1 MERAVKWLLGGP
13 LPVDALAC
21 LVEAMAFQFNGV
33 LVHEWH
39 TSQAHI
45 GVIEISDGKLALT
58 RVSDID
64 VKNMSGDLLAT
75 CKGHRAVITR
85 LVALEHGL
93 FASGAADG
101 TVKVWASS
109 GREVANLEGHAC
121 TVIQLCALSDGR
133 LASLD
138 EKAIVKIWQDGVCIM
153 SFDVSNGVSACW
165 IGIRPAGMVALSSGL
180 IAILLGGAVE
190 IWNSCTGLLVKK
202 LDNHCMTTT
211 TMVALDEESIM
222 VSGLREKRLVY
233 EIWNTTSGMRLKRF
247 DGFSDWYKFQAVL
260 LPDGSVAARSNGG
273 DTWFT
278 VIAPDYSI
286 RRVNTKYHVSALVST
301 SRGLATLHPNM
312 VCIWK

>member
-1 MERAVKWLLGGP
+1 MERAFKWLLGGP
-13 LPVDALAC
+13 LPVDELAC
-21 LVEAMAFQFNGV
+21 LVETMAFQFDGI
-33 LVHEWH
+33 LVNEWN

-45 GVIEISDGKLALT
+45 GIIEISDGKLALT

-75 CKGHRAVITR
+75 CKGHRAVIMC
-85 LVALEHGL
+85 LVALKHGL

-109 GREVANLEGHAC
+109 GREVAHLEGHAC
-121 TVIQLCALSDGR
+121 TVIQLCALPDGC

-138 EKAIVKIWQDGVCIM
+138 EKAIVKIWQDAVCIT
-153 SFDVSNGVSACW
+153 SFDVSNGILECW
-165 IGIRPAGMVALSSGL
+165 IGIRPAGLAALSSGL
-180 IAILLGGAVE
+180 IAILLGGTVA
-190 IWNSCTGLLVKK
+190 IWNSRTGLLVKK
-202 LDNHCMTTT
+202 LDNHRMFAT
-211 TMVALDEESIM
+211 TMVALDEEAIM
-222 VSGLREKRLVY
+222 VSGLRKGRLVY
-233 EIWNTTSGMRLKRF
+233 EIWNTTTCMRLKRF

-260 LPDGSVAARSNGG
+260 LPDGSVATRSRCE
-273 DTWFT
+273 TWFT

-286 RRVNTKYHVSALVST
+286 RRVHTKYHVSGLVST